1 MAAALDLQ
9 AIVDEAAADES
20 VVGASVAVLHD
31 GVVTTA
37 ATGLLNKRTGVE
49 VTADSVF
56 QIGSITKVWTATMIM
71 QHVEA
76 GAIDLDAPVTTY
88 LPGWRVADPDVTER
102 VTVRHLLTHTSG
114 IDGDHF
120 HDTGRGD
127 DCLEKYAASC
137 ATLGQTHGLGETL
150 SYCNT
155 GFSLLGRMLE
165 LLDGGVW
172 DAVLKHRLIAP
183 LGLRQTMT
191 LPEEALLHRAAV
203 GHVALPGTD
212 PRRAPVWTMQRSAGP
227 AGLICAT
234 ATDVLT
240 FAKLHLDGGVAP
252 DGQRLLSQAS
262 VTAMQQPQA
271 EIPDPH
277 TLGADQW
284 GLGWFLL
291 DWGGTRLYGHDGGTV
306 GQSAML
312 RVLPDAG
319 LAVCILMNGG
329 RAAPSFA
336 RAVLDAVF
344 GPLAGVGPPPKP
356 SPADPPPDL
365 DLDRFVGTYE
375 RLSNRIEV
383 ARRDTDP
390 GALTLTQ
397 TMTGELAVLVKAKP
411 QVFDLAPVDGDGLFL
426 ASMPELAEPVTAKF
440 YGDRDGTPRFLHVGG
455 RANPR
460 V

>member
-1 MAAALDLQ
+1 MQ
-9 AIVDEAAADES
+9 AIVDKAAADGS

-31 GVVTTA
+31 GAVSTGV
-37 ATGLLNKRTGVE
+37 TGLLNKRTGVD
-49 VTADSVF
+49 VTSDSVF

-76 GAIDLDAPVTTY
+76 GAVDLDAPVTTY
-88 LPGWRVADPDVTER
+88 LPGWRVADPEVTER

-137 ATLGQTHGLGETL
+137 ATLGQTHALGETL

-155 GFSLLGRMLE
+155 GYSLLGRMLE
-165 LLDGGVW
+165 LLDDAVW
-172 DAVLKHRLIAP
+172 DAILKQRLIVP
-183 LGLRQTMT
+183 LGLKQTMT

-203 GHVALPGTD
+203 GHVGLPGAD
-212 PRRAPVWTMQRSAGP
+212 PGRAPAWMLQRSAGP

-234 ATDVLT
+234 ATDVLA
-240 FAKLHLDGGVAP
+240 FAKLHLDGGVAG
-252 DGQRLLSQAS
+252 DGQRLLAAES
-262 VTAMQQPQA
+262 VAAMQQPQA
-271 EIPDPH
+271 EVPDPH

-291 DWGGTRLYGHDGGTV
+291 DWDGTRLCGHDGGTL
-306 GQSAML
+306 GQSALL
-312 RVLPDAG
+312 RVLPEAG
-319 LAVCILMNGG
+319 LAVCVLMNGG
-329 RAAPSFA
+329 RSPAVFA
-336 RAVLDAVF
+336 RAVLDGVF
-344 GPLAGVGPPPKP
+344 VPLAGVGPPPKP
-356 SPADPPPDL
+356 SPPDVDPVI

-375 RLSNRIEV
+375 RLSCRIDV
-383 ARRDTDP
+383 ARNDADP
-390 GALTLTQ
+390 SALTLTQ
-397 TMTGELAVLVKAKP
+397 TMTGELAKLVKTPP
-411 QVFDLAPVDGDGLFL
+411 QVFDLTPLDGDGLFR
-426 ASMPELAEPVTAKF
+426 ASMSGLPEPITAVF
-440 YGDRDGTPRFLHVGG
+440 YGDRDGAPRFVHLGA